1 MKSKSCA
8 GCNRESKIWKRVDGK
23 GYCQSCSKS
32 LSAKKQSIKQPL
44 AQRSAKKVKLDDQY
58 SKLRRQFL
66 LEHPV
71 CQAHLPGCSQV
82 STDVHHTQGR
92 GKNYLRVETWV
103 SLCRACHKTI
113 EENPDLG
120 RDIDMVQHRW

>member
-1 MKSKSCA
+1 MKPIKCA
-8 GCNRESKIWKRVDGK
+8 GCKREGKIWKRVKDD

-32 LSAKKQSIKQPL
+32 LSSKKQTIKQPL
-44 AQRSAKKVKLDDQY
+44 RQRSAKKVKLDDQY

-66 LEHPV
+66 LDHPV
-71 CQAHLPGCSQV
+71 CQAHLPGCSQA

-92 GKNYLRVETWV
+92 GKYYLKVDTWV

-120 RDIDMVQHRW
+120 RDLGMVEQRW